1 MVAKVNTYIDIIT
14 EYQNKGAKQAESSF
28 AHLTKKAKDLAK
40 GLGLAFGAVEIIRFG
55 QAAVK
60 MAADENRAF
69 TVLGNTLKNVGLGFA
84 SIGAKSFIEKTAL
97 ASGINSST
105 LIPAYQSLLLATGDV
120 TQSQKDF
127 QLAMDV
133 AAGTGND
140 LGTVTDALAK
150 GYLGN
155 TKALKGLGA
164 GLDATILKTGR
175 MDLITKQLANTWKGS
190 AAVAANSTAGKM
202 ARITEATKQA
212 TQAIGDGLISA
223 FTSLAGSGSIN
234 NSTNQIVKFGKAI
247 GDAIA
252 GIGDLAAK
260 VRNTPYLGDYFARLF
275 KGIANTSTLLTAIKL
290 LDKVHAS
297 TLIDPGTISPTV
309 QNAIDQGNLAAQ
321 AKALALA
328 NARKKAEQA
337 ALAAQKQQ
345 TIEQKNQAL
354 LKILGT
360 VQQDFEKANIMAALA
375 HAQTQEVKDQLQYQ
389 LLLLQASTQ
398 TGDAQTKTIDNA
410 IILKEKMLLAQGQVL
425 LIDGSIVNLSE
436 AKNPFAGFDKY
447 VQDALNAILKLN
459 QAIVTIPPIYGSQS
473 LAASAAALGLPTSML
488 ANAYGQQSPVIGGTE
503 GIDPYSALSNALSPY
518 GQAPT
523 GISGGALTGQS
534 MLGLTISLDPG
545 LIVSTTNAATANG
558 TALNVNRTNNNFGT
572 TGSGF

>member
-1 MVAKVNTYIDIIT
+1 MVAKTSIYYDIVT
-14 EYQNKGAKQAESSF
+14 EFQNKGAKQAETSF
-28 AHLTKKAKDLAK
+28 THLTKKAQELAK
-40 GLGLAFGAVEIIRFG
+40 GLGLAFGAVEIIKFG
-55 QAAVK
+55 KEAVK
-60 MAADENRAF
+60 LAAEENKQF
-69 TVLGNTLKNVGLGFA
+69 TLLGNTLKNIGLGFA
-84 SIGAKSFIEKTAL
+84 STDAKSFIESTAL
-97 ASGINSST
+97 ATGNAVDT
-105 LIPAYQSLLLATGDV
+105 LIPAYQTLLVATGNV
-120 TQSQKDF
+120 AQSQKDF

-175 MDLITKQLANTWKGS
+175 MDLITKQLATTWKGS
-190 AAVAANSTAGKM
+190 AALAANSTAGKM

-212 TQAIGDGLISA
+212 TQAIGEGLISA
-223 FTSLAGSGSIN
+223 FNSLAGSGSIN

-252 GIGDLAAK
+252 GIGDLATK

-275 KGIANTSTLLTAIKL
+275 KGIANTSALLTVIKL

-297 TLIDPGTISPTV
+297 TITDPGPISPTV
-309 QNAIDQGNLAAQ
+309 QAAIDQGNLKAQ
-321 AKALALA
+321 AQALALA
-328 NARKKAEQA
+328 NARKKAELA
-337 ALAAQKQQ
+337 VLAAQKQQ

-398 TGDAQTKTIDNA
+398 TGEAQTRTIDNA

-459 QAIVTIPPIYGSQS
+459 EAILSMPSVMPGGYGTYGGSGILPGYGTTYGPGIGAQGDTTTSSGPSAPIGRYGVDYGPGIG
-473 LAASAAALGLPTSML
+473 AS
-488 ANAYGQQSPVIGGTE
+488 
-503 GIDPYSALSNALSPY
+503 
-518 GQAPT
+518 
-523 GISGGALTGQS
+523 TGQTVS
-534 MLGLTISLDPG
+534 LNISLDPG
-545 LIVSTTNAATANG
+545 LIINTTNASTANG
-558 TALNVNRTNNNFGT
+558 SPVTINRLSNQFA
-572 TGSGF
+572 SV